1 MEGKPH
7 EGPNGTLPPFR
18 TLERLCLM
26 FGLLI
31 TNIWIGGQAKIIPDM
46 IATDDIPDHVVH
58 MVHHI
63 NECQMIDDEYI
74 QPVVQS
80 LEAALAAHACPQSQG
95 ADPLPQLQPGPS
107 NKVAKYVTPNDFH
120 IQT

>member
-31 TNIWIGGQAKIIPDM
+31 TNIWIGGQARIIPDM
-46 IATDDIPDHVVH
+46 MATDDIPDHVVH

-63 NECQMIDDEYI
+63 NECQMIDEEYI
-74 QPVVQS
+74 KPVVEF
-80 LEAALAAHACPQSQG
+80 LEAALAAHACPQSPAAG
-95 ADPLPQLQPGPS
+95 SLHQLNAGPS
-107 NKVAKYVTPNDFH
+107 NKMDMYAIPNYFD
-120 IQT
+120 IET

>member
-1 MEGKPH
+1 
-7 EGPNGTLPPFR
+7 
-18 TLERLCLM
+18 M

-46 IATDDIPDHVVH
+46 IVADDIPDHVVH

-107 NKVAKYVTPNDFH
+107 NRVAKYVTPNDFH